1 MGWEKN
7 SIFKYYI
14 SYGIVLL
21 LAISISAN
29 EIDNS
34 IKDNKK
40 AFEKIPIILITIRLH
55 PCRKIQS

>member
-1 MGWEKN
+1 MGWERN

-34 IKDNKK
+34 IKNNKK
-40 AFEKIPIILITIRLH
+40 LLKKLLY
-55 PCRKIQS
+55 KYGNMQSWVI

>member
-34 IKDNKK
+34 IIIKSNIFCFTSIDNLELSKNILKK
-40 AFEKIPIILITIRLH
+40 N
-55 PCRKIQS
+55 